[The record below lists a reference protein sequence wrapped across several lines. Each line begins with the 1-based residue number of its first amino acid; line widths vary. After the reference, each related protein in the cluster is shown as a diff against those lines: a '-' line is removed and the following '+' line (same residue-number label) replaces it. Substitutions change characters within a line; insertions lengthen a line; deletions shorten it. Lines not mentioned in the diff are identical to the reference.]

1 MKIAII
7 GANGMLSVALT
18 KYFYGR
24 PDTTVVVYGLDEPQ
38 GYACDGFTQVNLVTQ
53 TLNYEELAIADVVIY
68 ASGAGVQAA
77 LSTPSLLMYQLNVN
91 APIAITLGL
100 KNAGFKGTYVSF
112 GSYMEIGVNNEEGK
126 AFNEDDVVC
135 STLPVTNDYALSKR
149 LYGRYMRDFKSDFTY
164 YHFILPN
171 MFSEDD
177 LMPGT
182 RLVPYTLQYLQDY
195 CAGKK
200 TEAPKFSAGTQTR
213 QFITLEE
220 MIQTVDKAITAIIPS
235 GIYCIGGGEYLS
247 IRNLIERLFAIY
259 NVPCKDE
266 YFGKEVRR
274 DGDIKSLRLDSSKLQ
289 NENIMLPDMRI
300 EDIFELTANWGGRNT

>member
-18 KYFYGR
+18 KYFFGR
-24 PDTTVVVYGLDEPQ
+24 PDTTVNVYGLDEPQ
-38 GYACDGFTQVNLVTQ
+38 GYACDNFTKVNLVTQ
-53 TLNYEELAIADVVIY
+53 VLNYEEVATSDVVIY

-77 LSTPSLLMYQLNVN
+77 LSTPSLLMYQLNVS

-100 KNAGFKGTYVSF
+100 KKVGFKGFYVSF
-112 GSYMEIGVNNEEGK
+112 GSYMEIGVNSEEGK

-135 STLPVTNDYALSKR
+135 SSLPVTNDYALSKR
-149 LYGRYMRDFKSDFTY
+149 LYGRYMRDFKADFTA

-177 LMPGT
+177 LKPGT
-182 RLVPYTLQYLQDY
+182 RLVPYTLRYLQDY
-195 CAGKK
+195 CAGKNPE
-200 TEAPKFSAGTQTR
+200 TPKFSAGTQTR

-220 MIQTVDKAITAIIPS
+220 MIQTVDKAIVANIPS
-235 GIYCIGGGEYLS
+235 GVYCIGGGEYLS

-266 YFGKEVRR
+266 YFGQSVRR
-274 DGDIKSLRLDSSKLQ
+274 DGDIRSLRLDGSKFYNALGFQ
-289 NENIMLPDMRI
+289 PQIRI
-300 EDIFELTANWGGRNT
+300 EEYFAL

>member
-1 MKIAII
+1 MKIAVI

-38 GYACDGFTQVNLVTQ
+38 GYDCDSFTQVNLVTQ
-53 TLNYEELAIADVVIY
+53 TLNYEEVATADVVVY

-100 KNAGFKGTYVSF
+100 KKAGFKGTYVSF
-112 GSYMEIGVNNEEGK
+112 GSYMEIGINDEEGK

-135 STLPVTNDYALSKR
+135 SPLPVSNDYALSKR
-149 LYGRYMRDFKSDFTY
+149 LYGRYMRDFTADFTT

-177 LMPGT
+177 LKPGT

-195 CAGKK
+195 CAGKNPD
-200 TEAPKFSAGTQTR
+200 APKFSAGTQTR

-220 MIQTVDKAITAIIPS
+220 MIQTVDKALISNIPS
-235 GIYCIGGGEYLS
+235 GLYCIGGGEYLS

-259 NVPCKDE
+259 NVPCKDD
-266 YFGKEVRR
+266 YFGQSVRR
-274 DGDIKSLRLDSSKLQ
+274 DGDIRSLKIDGKKLY
-289 NENIMLPDMRI
+289 I
-300 EDIFELTANWGGRNT
+300 ELGCQPNKTIEEIFKFK

>member
-18 KYFYGR
+18 KYYMAKEGV
-24 PDTTVVVYGLDEPQ
+24 TVDVYGLDAPK
-38 GYACDGFTQVNLVTQ
+38 GYECDNFYQVNL
-53 TLNYEELAIADVVIY
+53 LKDKLDYDKLCAADAIIY

-77 LSTPSLLMYQLNVN
+77 LSTPSELMYALNVS
-91 APIAITLGL
+91 APIDITLQL
-100 KNAGFKGTYVSF
+100 KKHDYKGTYVSF
-112 GSYMEIGVNNEEGK
+112 GSYMEIGLNGEDGK
-126 AFNEDDVVC
+126 VFTEDEVIC
-135 STLPVTNDYALSKR
+135 STLPVTNDYGLSKR
-149 LYGRYMRDFKSDFTY
+149 LYGRYMKDFNADFTY

-177 LMPGT
+177 LKPGT

-195 CAGKK
+195 NAGKNPQ
-200 TEAPKFSAGTQTR
+200 APSFSAGLQTR

-220 MIQTVDKAITAIIPS
+220 MIQTADKAICKHIAS
-235 GIYCIGGGEYLS
+235 GVYNMGGGEFLS

-266 YFGKEVRR
+266 FFGQEVRR
-274 DGDIKSLRLDSSKLQ
+274 DGDIKSLCIDGSKLMK
-289 NENIMLPDMRI
+289 ELGELPNAKI
-300 EDIFELTANWGGRNT
+300 EDIFKLS

>member
-24 PDTTVVVYGLDEPQ
+24 SDTTIVVYGLDEPQ

-53 TLNYEELAIADVVIY
+53 TLKYEEVATADVVIY

-100 KNAGFKGTYVSF
+100 KKVGFKGTYVSF
-112 GSYMEIGVNNEEGK
+112 GSYMEIGINDEEGK
-126 AFNEDDVVC
+126 AFNEDDIVC
-135 STLPVTNDYALSKR
+135 SPLPVSNDYALSKR
-149 LYGRYMRDFKSDFTY
+149 LYGRYMRDFTADYTT

-177 LMPGT
+177 LKPGT

-195 CAGKK
+195 CAGKNPE
-200 TEAPKFSAGTQTR
+200 TPKFSAGTQTR

-220 MIQTVDKAITAIIPS
+220 MIQTVDKAITARIPS
-235 GIYCIGGGEYLS
+235 GLYCIGGGEYLS
-247 IRNLIERLFAIY
+247 IRELIERLFTIY
-259 NVPCKDE
+259 NVPCKDN
-266 YFGKEVRR
+266 YFGQSVRR
-274 DGDIKSLRLDSSKLQ
+274 DGDIRSLKLNGSKLYNTLGYQ
-289 NENIMLPDMRI
+289 PGKTI
-300 EDIFELTANWGGRNT
+300 EDIFSFV

>member
-24 PDTTVVVYGLDEPQ
+24 PDTSVVVYGLDEPQ
-38 GYACDGFTQVNLVTQ
+38 SYACDCFTQVNLVTQ
-53 TLNYEELAIADVVIY
+53 VLNYEELATADVVIY

-100 KNAGFKGTYVSF
+100 KKAGFNGTYVSF
-112 GSYMEIGVNNEEGK
+112 GSYMEIGINDEEGK
-126 AFNEDDVVC
+126 AFSEDDVVC
-135 STLPVTNDYALSKR
+135 SQLPVTNDYALSKR
-149 LYGRYMRDFKSDFTY
+149 LYGRYMRDFKADFTT

-177 LMPGT
+177 LKPGT

-200 TEAPKFSAGTQTR
+200 TEPPRFSAGTQTR

-220 MIQTVDKAITAIIPS
+220 MIQTVDKAIMTRIPS
-235 GIYCIGGGEYLS
+235 GLYCVGGGEYLS
-247 IRNLIERLFAIY
+247 IRSLIERLFAIY

-266 YFGKEVRR
+266 FFGQEVRR
-274 DGDIKSLRLDSSKLQ
+274 DGNIRSLRIDGSKLMK
-289 NENIMLPDMRI
+289 ELGELPNSKI
-300 EDIFELTANWGGRNT
+300 EDIFKI

>member
-1 MKIAII
+1 MNIAII

-24 PDTTVVVYGLDEPQ
+24 SDTTVVVYGLDEPQ

-53 TLNYEELAIADVVIY
+53 TLNYNEVATADVVIY

-77 LSTPSLLMYQLNVN
+77 LSTPSLLMYQLNVST
-91 APIAITLGL
+91 PIAITLGL
-100 KNAGFKGTYVSF
+100 KKVGFKGTYVSF
-112 GSYMEIGVNNEEGK
+112 GSYMEIGINDEEGK

-135 STLPVTNDYALSKR
+135 SMLPVSNDYALSKR
-149 LYGRYMRDFKSDFTY
+149 LCGRYMRDFRADFTS

-177 LMPGT
+177 LKPGT

-195 CAGKK
+195 CAGKNPD
-200 TEAPKFSAGTQTR
+200 APKFSAGTQTR

-220 MIQTVDKAITAIIPS
+220 MIQTVDKAIIAKIPS
-235 GIYCIGGGEYLS
+235 GLYCIGGGEYLS
-247 IRNLIERLFAIY
+247 IRNLIKRLFAIY
-259 NVPCKDE
+259 DVPCKDE
-266 YFGKEVRR
+266 YFGQSVRR
-274 DGDIKSLRLDSSKLQ
+274 DGDIKSLRLNGAKLNNTLGYQ
-289 NENIMLPDMRI
+289 PDKSI
-300 EDIFELTANWGGRNT
+300 EDIFKR

>member
-24 PDTTVVVYGLDEPQ
+24 PDTSVVVYGLEEPQ
-38 GYACDGFTQVNLVTQ
+38 GYACDGFTRVNLVTQ
-53 TLNYEELAIADVVIY
+53 TLNYEEVATADVVIY

-100 KNAGFKGTYVSF
+100 KKAGFKGTYVSF
-112 GSYMEIGVNNEEGK
+112 GSYMEIGINDEEGK

-135 STLPVTNDYALSKR
+135 SSLPVSNDYALSKR
-149 LYGRYMRDFKSDFTY
+149 LYGRYMRDFKADFTC

-177 LMPGT
+177 LKPGT

-195 CAGKK
+195 CTGKNPD
-200 TEAPKFSAGTQTR
+200 APSFSAGTQTR

-220 MIQTVDKAITAIIPS
+220 MIQTVDKSIIANIPS
-235 GIYCIGGGEYLS
+235 GLYCIGGGEYLS

-266 YFGKEVRR
+266 YFGQSVRR
-274 DGDIKSLRLDSSKLQ
+274 DGDIRSLRLDGTKHLKVLGYQ
-289 NENIMLPDMRI
+289 PDKTI
-300 EDIFELTANWGGRNT
+300 EDIFKR

>member
-1 MKIAII
+1 MKIAVI

-18 KYFYGR
+18 KFFYGR

-38 GYACDGFTQVNLVTQ
+38 GYLCDSFTQVNLVTQ
-53 TLNYEELAIADVVIY
+53 TLDYEEVATADVVIY

-77 LSTPSLLMYQLNVN
+77 LNTPSLLMYQLNVS

-100 KNAGFKGTYVSF
+100 KKAGFNGTYVSF
-112 GSYMEIGVNNEEGK
+112 GSYMEIGVNDEDGK

-135 STLPVTNDYALSKR
+135 SPLPVTNDYALSKR
-149 LYGRYMRDFKSDFTY
+149 LYGRYMRDFKADFTY

-177 LMPGT
+177 LKPGT

-200 TEAPKFSAGTQTR
+200 PEAPKFSAGTQTR

-220 MIQTVDKAITAIIPS
+220 MIQTVDKVLMSHIPS
-235 GIYCIGGGEYLS
+235 GLYCIGGGEYLS

-259 NVPCKDE
+259 GVPCMADF
-266 YFGKEVRR
+266 FGKSLRR
-274 DGDIKSLRLDSSKLQ
+274 DGDILSLRLDGSKLYNALGYQ
-289 NENIMLPDMRI
+289 PDKTI
-300 EDIFELTANWGGRNT
+300 EDIFKR

>member
-18 KYFYGR
+18 KYFHGR
-24 PDTTVVVYGLDEPQ
+24 PATTVVVYGLDEPQ
-38 GYACDGFTQVNLVTQ
+38 GYSCDGFTQVNLVTQ
-53 TLNYEELAIADVVIY
+53 ALNYEELATADVVIY

-91 APIAITLGL
+91 VPIAITLGL
-100 KNAGFKGTYVSF
+100 KKVGFNGIYVSF
-112 GSYMEIGVNNEEGK
+112 GSYMEIGVNDEEGK
-126 AFNEDDVVC
+126 AFNEDGVIC

-149 LYGRYMRDFKSDFTY
+149 LYGRYMRDFKGDFTA

-177 LMPGT
+177 LKPGT

-200 TEAPKFSAGTQTR
+200 PEDPKFSAGTQTR

-220 MIQTVDKAITAIIPS
+220 MIQTVDKAIACQIPS
-235 GIYCIGGGEYLS
+235 GVYCVGGGEYLS
-247 IRNLIERLFAIY
+247 IRNLIERLFSIY

-266 YFGKEVRR
+266 YFGQSVRR
-274 DGDIKSLRLDSSKLQ
+274 DGDIRSLKIDGSKLYK
-289 NENIMLPDMRI
+289 ELSYLPKKTI
-300 EDIFELTANWGGRNT
+300 EEIFSYTSD